1 MNNNILKFITD
12 KDHFTAG
19 AILDLFDEIVEAEE
33 SKCVQLQNGKHH
45 QQNTTGVLLP
55 SILVPMKSS
64 NFLTSSTPDTVTCPM
79 VFLQSVQSNH
89 RWKAGEKERLFR
101 IEATSFEH
109 FRK

>member
-1 MNNNILKFITD
+1 MNSNILKFVTD

-33 SKCVQLQNGKHH
+33 SKRPITKNRKHH
-45 QQNTTGVLLP
+45 QQNTTGILLP

-79 VFLQSVQSNH
+79 VFLTKCSVQPSMES
-89 RWKAGEKERLFR
+89 R
-101 IEATSFEH
+101 
-109 FRK
+109 